1 MNILSNSI
9 NIFEDRHILKF
20 LELDIESMEVQALRN
35 ALAKNLELFDQLS
48 ISQSSGSREIS
59 TKGLGQN
66 YQSLM
71 PDFRISKF
79 FRKRGISHDDGQLG
93 S

>member
-66 YQSLM
+66 Y
-71 PDFRISKF
+71 
-79 FRKRGISHDDGQLG
+79 
-93 S
+93 